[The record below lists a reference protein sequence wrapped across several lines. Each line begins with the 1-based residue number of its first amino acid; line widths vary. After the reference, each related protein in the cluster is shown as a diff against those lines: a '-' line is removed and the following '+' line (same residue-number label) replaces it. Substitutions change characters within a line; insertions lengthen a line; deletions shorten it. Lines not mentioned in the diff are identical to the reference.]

1 MKNVPVDAGIIPQVL
16 EYAIW
21 AETNPDSIKS
31 LWLECDDKPEDLEMD
46 WDDFEVRILIIA
58 PSIHRTT
65 LKFVERI
72 NYPVDLIEVKR
83 WVEAENQFLMV
94 NRLEPDQKKSKVR
107 TTRGLPEYDEAFFQ
121 RHYNKASVADFL
133 RYADEMSELPARYGW
148 ELERKFTRNSCVFKA
163 GFFNAFSLKWVGSR
177 TFALSFKLPEKEVR
191 SVNVPVTRWNKKRA
205 RALFNVD
212 PGKTRIGDFE
222 PLFKYCYHQLSGDTT
237 TVLDAAARV
246 RTP

>member
-1 MKNVPVDAGIIPQVL
+1 MG
-16 EYAIW
+16 
-21 AETNPDSIKS
+21 
-31 LWLECDDKPEDLEMD
+31 
-46 WDDFEVRILIIA
+46 
-58 PSIHRTT
+58 
-65 LKFVERI
+65 
-72 NYPVDLIEVKR
+72 
-83 WVEAENQFLMV
+83 EAENQFLMV

-133 RYADEMSELPARYGW
+133 RYADEMSELLARYGW